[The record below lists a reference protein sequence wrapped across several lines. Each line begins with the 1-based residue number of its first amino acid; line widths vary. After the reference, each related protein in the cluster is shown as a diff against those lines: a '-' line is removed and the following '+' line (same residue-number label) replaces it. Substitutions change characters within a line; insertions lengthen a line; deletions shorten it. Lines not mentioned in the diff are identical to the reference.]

1 MKRTIKCLLSLL
13 WLGLGVATAR
23 AQPAPLQINHL
34 DRLAASATEAIEI
47 SLDELR
53 LRAVTRLLMLSPAQQ
68 RKLSD
73 ALARLR
79 GVYIR
84 GFEFATEGAYT
95 AADLSALRAQ
105 LAAPGWERIVEVR
118 GRGGEI
124 DEVYLFPQ
132 GDLLAGFA
140 HLAAAPR
147 RLCVINLVGQLSLDD
162 VGLLEN
168 NFRLKDCGL
177 GRGHRQN
184 RKEK

>member
-1 MKRTIKCLLSLL
+1 MKGAIKCLLSLL
-13 WLGLGVATAR
+13 LLGLGVATAR
-23 AQPAPLQINHL
+23 AQPAQLQINHL
-34 DRLAASATEAIEI
+34 DRLAASATEAVEI
-47 SLDELR
+47 TLDELR
-53 LRAVTRLLMLSPAQQ
+53 LRAVTRLLLLSAEQQ

-84 GFEFATEGAYT
+84 GFEFAAEGAYT
-95 AADLSALRAQ
+95 AADVAALRAQ
-105 LAAPGWERIVEVR
+105 LAAPGWQRIIEVR
-118 GRGGEI
+118 GRGGAL
-124 DEVYLFPQ
+124 DEVYVLPQ
-132 GDLLAGFA
+132 GELLAGFA
-140 HLAAAPR
+140 HLAVAPR

-177 GRGHRQN
+177 SRGHRRN